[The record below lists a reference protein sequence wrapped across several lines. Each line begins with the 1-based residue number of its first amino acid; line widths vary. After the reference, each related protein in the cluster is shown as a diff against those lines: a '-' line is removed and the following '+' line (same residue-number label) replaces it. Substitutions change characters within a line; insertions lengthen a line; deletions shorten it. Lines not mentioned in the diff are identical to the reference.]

1 MNFNMNSVLKAGGL
15 GAGVALL
22 LALLGAIPV
31 LNCLL
36 LPLLCLAW
44 FALPVAT
51 GMAYGYFTPGKE
63 TTGESA
69 LGGALAGGFAG
80 LVYALINGLVG
91 AATGGMSAA
100 FQQLEG
106 IEGLPMETAAGA
118 GIGSLLIVVC
128 FSVFGGLLFGAI
140 GGVLWP
146 MFQGTRGK

>member
-1 MNFNMNSVLKAGGL
+1 MNFNMNSVIKAGGL
-15 GAGVALL
+15 GAAAALL
-22 LALLGAIPV
+22 LALIGQIPI

-44 FALPVAT
+44 IALPIAT

-80 LVYALINGLVG
+80 FAYAIINGIAG
-91 AATGGMSAA
+91 AATGRAA
-100 FQQLEG
+100 AVFQQLEG
-106 IEGLPMETAAGA
+106 IEGMPVQSTGL
-118 GIGSLLIVVC
+118 GI
-128 FSVFGGLLFGAI
+128 GGLLVAICFSILAGLVFGAI

-146 MFQGTRGK
+146 IFQGNRGV